1 MKNVLQSRFTG
12 AVLDLDQLHNAS
24 LKWLEFLGSLLG
36 TLFAWFTLT
45 RLQWS
50 KKILL
55 FIGMS
60 AVVLYVGLSYFIITP
75 YTSIQMLYLPL
86 ILLGFGQLVVFI
98 SLTVYAQAT
107 TPFNYYFQVLA
118 LLGFI
123 RTGVASPIGDAILNR
138 AMTGLMSKHL
148 SIVGVGSNAFLLALR
163 ELYGWVFI
171 FGIIV
176 LILIAI
182 SRFKKYIP
190 RPIPSLMRLSKI
202 FTQF

>member
-1 MKNVLQSRFTG
+1 
-12 AVLDLDQLHNAS
+12 
-24 LKWLEFLGSLLG
+24 
-36 TLFAWFTLT
+36 
-45 RLQWS
+45 
-50 KKILL
+50 
-55 FIGMS
+55 
-60 AVVLYVGLSYFIITP
+60 
-75 YTSIQMLYLPL
+75 MLYLPL

-107 TPFNYYFQVLA
+107 IPFNYYFKVLA

-138 AMTGLMSKHL
+138 AMIGLMSKHL